1 MKSWICTSAAALV
14 AVAGLAAAAS
24 AAEPRSSPPMRGSPA
39 RTPVF
44 PTAYSWVNSMR
55 QEAAPPAG
63 GPALRP
69 AIAGSNSIGQGGN
82 ERAVVGSADYGGMI
96 AATAWNGEH
105 QYTGYVYSPGA
116 CDHTPPCVD
125 HLWDGYCQRP
135 HRCHPHGHFLH
146 RGCGHGM
153 GCSTCNSGCGNGC
166 QFGGFHGCRLHGF
179 KHHFCGSSCCA
190 PACNTCST
198 GCGHGCGLFSGKHR
212 GWFASLCDSCDGGMS
227 CGCAT
232 PVGNAEPI
240 PAPAVDGAPAAPPPA
255 DEAKSARGFKLYIP
269 WSFK

>member
-1 MKSWICTSAAALV
+1 
-14 AVAGLAAAAS
+14 
-24 AAEPRSSPPMRGSPA
+24 MRGSPA

-44 PTAYSWVNSMR
+44 PAAYAWANSMR
-55 QEAAPPAG
+55 QEAAPAPAPAAG

-69 AIAGSNSIGQGGN
+69 AIVGANTIGQGGS
-82 ERAVVGSADYGGMI
+82 ERGIAGSSEYGGTI

-116 CDHTPPCVD
+116 CDYTPPCVD

-146 RGCGHGM
+146 RGCGHNM
-153 GCSTCNSGCGNGC
+153 GCSTCNSGCGSGGC
-166 QFGGFHGCRLHGF
+166 HFGGLHGCRLHGF
-179 KHHFCGSSCCA
+179 KHHFAGSSCCA
-190 PACNTCST
+190 PVCNTCST
-198 GCGHGCGLFSGKHR
+198 GCGHGLFSGKHR

-232 PVGNAEPI
+232 PVGSGPAGDAPSNGEPI
-240 PAPAVDGAPAAPPPA
+240 PTPAAEDAPATPPAA

-269 WSFK
+269 WSIK